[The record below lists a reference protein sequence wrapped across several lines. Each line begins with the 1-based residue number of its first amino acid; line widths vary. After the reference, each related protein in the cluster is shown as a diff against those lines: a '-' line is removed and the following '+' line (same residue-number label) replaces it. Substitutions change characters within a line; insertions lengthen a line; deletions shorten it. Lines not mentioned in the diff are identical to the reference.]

1 MDKETKSYLKIALA
15 GSLWGMIGIF
25 VQTLRGFGL
34 SAEFVAFSR
43 VFLGFAL
50 LAVWFLIK
58 DPSIL
63 KIDLKGLISA
73 CVIGVISQGLFNLT
87 YFASIQ
93 RVGTFTAVVLL
104 YFSPVFMFLLGT
116 FMYKEK
122 ADKRKIISVLICFAG
137 CIFGVT
143 GGDFSAL
150 KADLPGIALGL
161 IASLSYSLMPALSKK
176 TASSYNPF
184 TIIIYSFMFG
194 SLMLL
199 PFAKP
204 MNELYMLQDLRLVVL
219 LIAFSI
225 LVAAMPYC
233 LYIPSLHNVQVS
245 KLGVIASVELIV
257 SIAIAAVF
265 LKEPVRLGN
274 LIGVAII
281 LVSIVAMNKPPV
293 KMIKREISQ

>member
-150 KADLPGIALGL
+150 SADLLSENLLLLLG
-161 IASLSYSLMPALSKK
+161 
-176 TASSYNPF
+176 
-184 TIIIYSFMFG
+184 G
-194 SLMLL
+194 
-199 PFAKP
+199 
-204 MNELYMLQDLRLVVL
+204 
-219 LIAFSI
+219 
-225 LVAAMPYC
+225 
-233 LYIPSLHNVQVS
+233 
-245 KLGVIASVELIV
+245 
-257 SIAIAAVF
+257 
-265 LKEPVRLGN
+265 
-274 LIGVAII
+274 
-281 LVSIVAMNKPPV
+281 
-293 KMIKREISQ
+293 